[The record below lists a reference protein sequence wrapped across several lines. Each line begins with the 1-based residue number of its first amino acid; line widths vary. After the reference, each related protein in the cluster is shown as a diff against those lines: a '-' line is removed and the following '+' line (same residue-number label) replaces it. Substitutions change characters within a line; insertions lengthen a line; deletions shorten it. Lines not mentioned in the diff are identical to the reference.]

1 MFRPAIL
8 GTRWGTAGIG
18 LVLAAA
24 GNRDND
30 LVTAAWSFVIVGYCL
45 YRTLRPLTFREDVGG
60 LLAILVDVGIHVIT
74 VNATGYWQSPFVF
87 SLITAIIIAGFA
99 RGFAFAFRIAVV
111 SVLAVGIPDNVSG
124 NNEVRIGAQW
134 ACEFVLVALVAGYAR
149 RISGEA

>member
-60 LLAILVDVGIHVIT
+60 LLAILADVAIHVIT
-74 VNATGYWQSPFVF
+74 VDATGYWQSPFVV
-87 SLITAIIIAGFA
+87 LDHRDHHRGVRPRVRVRVPDGGRLGAG
-99 RGFAFAFRIAVV
+99 RRDPGQR
-111 SVLAVGIPDNVSG
+111 VGQQRSS
-124 NNEVRIGAQW
+124 A
-134 ACEFVLVALVAGYAR
+134 
-149 RISGEA
+149 